1 MTRVEI
7 TKARKLKKKDFNRNY
22 LKKYCKFLGYTT
34 LVILGAIAWIHL
46 LVGAVIGSY
55 KDIEDN
61 EYNVY
66 LIDRGGLKTKYQ
78 VRGFDNIYQ
87 VIIDHWWDYKDENSQ
102 RGNAD

>member
-1 MTRVEI
+1 MNISSLILWIRG
-7 TKARKLKKKDFNRNY
+7 KKEENKMIELIQGNVFRN
-22 LKKYCKFLGYTT
+22 
-34 LVILGAIAWIHL
+34 
-46 LVGAVIGSY
+46 GAVIGSY

-87 VIIDHWWDYKDENSQ
+87 VIIDRWWDYKDENSQ

>member
-1 MTRVEI
+1 MNISNLIFRIRGKKEENKMIELIQGNVFRNRV
-7 TKARKLKKKDFNRNY
+7 
-22 LKKYCKFLGYTT
+22 
-34 LVILGAIAWIHL
+34 
-46 LVGAVIGSY
+46 VIGSY
-55 KDIEDN
+55 KDIGDN

-66 LIDRGGLKTKYQ
+66 LIDKGGLKTKYQ